1 MYTSDQFVCR
11 DLVELVTEYFEGTL
25 APEDR
30 ARFEMHLDDCPPC
43 VTYVDQMRQTLRAI
57 GRLDEE
63 AVTPEAREALLS
75 AFRDWRAQ
83 RGD

>member
-1 MYTSDQFVCR
+1 
-11 DLVELVTEYFEGTL
+11 
-25 APEDR
+25 
-30 ARFEMHLDDCPPC
+30 
-43 VTYVDQMRQTLRAI
+43 VDQMRQTLRAI